1 MTPNIGT
8 LDRAARAILGAAL
21 VLLALAGDLAFLA
34 APAMK
39 WAAVAVGVVLI
50 LTAGFRFCPLYRVLG
65 VRTCR
70 IQ

>member
-1 MTPNIGT
+1 MTPNVGT
-8 LDRAARAILGAAL
+8 IDRAARAILGVAL
-21 VLLALAGDLAFLA
+21 ILLALVGDLAFLA

-39 WAAVAVGVVLI
+39 WGAIAVGAVLV

-70 IQ
+70 IP